1 MHTKFNRLIELSH
14 KNIISIF
21 YLYLFVNAF
30 SCNFCT
36 NDANG
41 TFNIIFAIDG
51 TFGIIQLKSKINN

>member
-30 SCNFCT
+30 PCNFCT
-36 NDANG
+36 NDTNG

-51 TFGIIQLKSKINN
+51 NFGIIQLKLR